1 MKWSTLFGER
11 KMKKV
16 GFIGIALMLCVP
28 SLAGAEEAAEAAS
41 SGVTVSGF
49 IDASAYMDFTGVPE
63 ADKKLAVGVDEVEV
77 DFSSTPVSGL
87 TVRTDLNIFP
97 SGDAIVADTL
107 IEQAYMEYFFN
118 GGSDGFSLTVGK
130 VNAPIGIEALDP
142 VDMYQYSKGLLFT
155 YATPSNLT
163 GVFAGYSDG
172 AFNAKVWVAN
182 DWDMPKAA
190 DLPNFGLRVDYAFE
204 ELGHVGLSSTFEQG
218 SDALMVDL
226 DSALKFGDVTLF
238 IEANMG
244 MVDSEIAIGALG
256 KVNYAFSDSYSAT
269 ARFDYLDQSK
279 TGGYKGMSGTGAF
292 LFAVNDNLI
301 GAVEVRADMPD
312 GGDTAVAGAVEL
324 IASF

>member
-1 MKWSTLFGER
+1 LEKKE
-11 KMKKV
+11 MKKV

-41 SGVTVSGF
+41 SGITVSGF
-49 IDASAYMDFTGVPE
+49 IDASAYMDFTGVPDE
-63 ADKKLAVGVDEVEV
+63 QKKLAVGVDEVEL
-77 DFSSTPVSGL
+77 DFSSSPVAGL

-97 SGDAIVADTL
+97 SGGVIDADSL
-107 IEQAYMEYFFN
+107 LEQAYLEYYFG

-142 VDMYQYSKGLLFT
+142 VDMYQYSKGLLFSF
-155 YATPSNLT
+155 ATPSNLT

-172 AFNAKVWVAN
+172 AISAKVWVAN
-182 DWDMPKAA
+182 DWDTPKAA
-190 DLPNFGLRVDYAFE
+190 DLPNFGGRFEYAFE
-204 ELGHVGLSSTFEQG
+204 ELGHVGLSTTFEQG

-226 DSALKFGDVTLF
+226 DSALKFGDITLF

-244 MVDSEIAIGALG
+244 MVDSEMAIGALG

-312 GGDTAVAGAVEL
+312 GGDAAVAGAVEL

>member
-1 MKWSTLFGER
+1 
-11 KMKKV
+11 MKKV

-28 SLAGAEEAAEAAS
+28 SLAGAEEAAS
-41 SGVTVSGF
+41 TGVSVSGF
-49 IDASAYMDFTGVPE
+49 IDTSLSTSFTGTD
-63 ADKKLAVGVDEVEV
+63 ADKKITFGVDQVEL
-77 DFSSTPVSGL
+77 DFSSSPVAGL
-87 TVRTDLNIFP
+87 TVRTDLNVSP
-97 SGDAIVADTL
+97 SAGAVDADGL
-107 IEQAYMEYFFN
+107 IEQAYLEYYFG

-142 VDMYQYSKGLLFT
+142 VDMYQYSSGLLFS

-172 AFNAKVWVAN
+172 AISAKVWVAN
-182 DWDMPKAA
+182 DWDMPGSP
-190 DLPNFGLRVDYAFE
+190 DLPNFGGRFE
-204 ELGHVGLSSTFEQG
+204 YGLDDLGHVGLSTTFEQG
-218 SDALMVDL
+218 TDALMVDV

-238 IEANMG
+238 LEANMG

-256 KVNYAFSDSYSAT
+256 KVNYALSDAYSVT
-269 ARFDYLDQSK
+269 GRFDYLDQSK

-292 LFAVNDNLI
+292 LFAVNDNFI

-312 GGDTAVAGAVEL
+312 GGDVGVGGAVEL